1 MQLPSSVV
9 VPFLVTIALLTAPA
23 LAQQLP
29 QHDVID
35 VPAIAPGL
43 CTSNVFQSHMV
54 VQRDQPVVVWGWASP
69 DEEVVVSFGV
79 DRQTTRAA
87 ADRAWRVTLAA
98 QPANATPQQ
107 LLVQGKEQRL
117 VLDDVLVGDVWV
129 LGGQSNME
137 FELEG
142 SRTAC

>member
-43 CTSNVFQSHMV
+43 CTSNVFQAH
-54 VQRDQPVVVWGWASP
+54 
-69 DEEVVVSFGV
+69 EKTE
-79 DRQTTRAA
+79 
-87 ADRAWRVTLAA
+87 
-98 QPANATPQQ
+98 
-107 LLVQGKEQRL
+107 
-117 VLDDVLVGDVWV
+117 
-129 LGGQSNME
+129 
-137 FELEG
+137 
-142 SRTAC
+142 